1 MVKTLWHFAETHGY
15 PVTQVLPSRGSQQE
29 ENRQV
34 FPALNSI
41 LVGKRDH
48 TQANEEAQVPVWP
61 SLALWPP
68 GDLGSRAQG
77 MMRACGWWWALLF
90 FLGSGAA
97 LSREEK
103 RGLLPHLSSS
113 SFTFHG
119 GSFQIQQALGVA
131 ISFWGCFEF
140 PSFLRLDKD
149 LSAQFGEVA
158 SRYLRQTPA
167 ALTTNTCPCEPQANL
182 CWWACYHFTD
192 QSTWRQSQLGNC
204 KWVATTSSDGACLLC
219 SLRPPS

>member
-1 MVKTLWHFAETHGY
+1 MVKTLWHFAETHSY

-48 TQANEEAQVPVWP
+48 TQANEEARVPVWP

-77 MMRACGWWWALLF
+77 MMRARGWWWALLF
-90 FLGSGAA
+90 FPGSGAA

-103 RGLLPHLSSS
+103 EACFLILAPVASHFMVVLSRFSKHWVLQLVFEDVLSSHP
-113 SFTFHG
+113 FC
-119 GSFQIQQALGVA
+119 IW
-131 ISFWGCFEF
+131 I
-140 PSFLRLDKD
+140 KI
-149 LSAQFGEVA
+149 
-158 SRYLRQTPA
+158 
-167 ALTTNTCPCEPQANL
+167 
-182 CWWACYHFTD
+182 
-192 QSTWRQSQLGNC
+192 
-204 KWVATTSSDGACLLC
+204 
-219 SLRPPS
+219 